1 LQLIQDPEFRD
12 IVPPLMDE
20 EYSQLE
26 KNIMEDGIREP
37 LVIWNGI
44 IIDGNNR
51 FKICAE
57 HGIHFETVEKDLPDR
72 QAAIKW
78 ITLNQFGRRNLSPG
92 NRSILALRLEP
103 IFRERA
109 KEKQKGGQGGVLLPL
124 KSAEA
129 IETRKEVA
137 KIAGVGHDTIGK
149 VLLTPVKHREYS
161 RKN

>member
-1 LQLIQDPEFRD
+1 MQLIQDPEFRD

-72 QAAIKW
+72 QAAIEW
-78 ITLNQFGRRNLSPG
+78 IILNQFGRRNLLPFQ
-92 NRSILALRLEP
+92 RSELALRLKP
-103 IFRERA
+103 IIEARA
-109 KEKQKGGQGGVLLPL
+109 KERQGARTDLNC
-124 KSAEA
+124 A
-129 IETRKEVA
+129 
-137 KIAGVGHDTIGK
+137 DIGTK
-149 VLLTPVKHREYS
+149 
-161 RKN
+161 